1 MTARPRFT
9 QFCLQLFLLLSPAR
23 VLCLRSFVERG
34 AVFFDVFEF
43 CLVILPGLLKSGFS
57 CRDGPLAALPFSLPV
72 GLFPAALA
80 VAPLLLLLER
90 ACGLASG
97 LVVDCLRR
105 RLRPLRRTLCRR
117 VLGLA

>member
-1 MTARPRFT
+1 MIARPRSA
-9 QFCLQLFLLLSPAR
+9 QFRLQFFLLLSPAR
-23 VLCLRSFVERG
+23 VLRLRSLIERG
-34 AVFFDVFEF
+34 AVFFDVFES
-43 CLVILPGLLKSGFS
+43 CLVILPGLRESGFC
-57 CRDGPLAALPFSLPV
+57 CRDRAITAPAFSLPV

-105 RLRPLRRTLCRR
+105 RLRPLCRTLCRR
-117 VLGLA
+117 M